1 MSPLEPPPDYIN
13 LPPPFSPLTSCSL
26 IPGPF
31 LPPHPEF
38 SLALL
43 RLCRG
48 AAPSA
53 AHVELHNY
61 CCLITSGPAGAK
73 MPLATAR
80 NIFPSAPSVLS
91 GVWKYPAT
99 QRDLTPAAQ
108 PSCGISGFG
117 VWVFFPSRGPGWC
130 SHPSYIS
137 QEYGSSLT
145 RAMRLFRLCR
155 TLGPSEV
162 WLFLFSCL
170 SCTVSG
176 RAGNAL
182 CCSICPQQQSSI
194 LCSGPEQWDR
204 GGRG

>member
-99 QRDLTPAAQ
+99 QRDLTLQHSRAVEFRVLEF
-108 PSCGISGFG
+108 GF
-117 VWVFFPSRGPGWC
+117 F
-130 SHPSYIS
+130 
-137 QEYGSSLT
+137 SLH
-145 RAMRLFRLCR
+145 
-155 TLGPSEV
+155 V
-162 WLFLFSCL
+162 
-170 SCTVSG
+170 G
-176 RAGNAL
+176 RAGAPTPPASLRNMEAA
-182 CCSICPQQQSSI
+182 SQGQ
-194 LCSGPEQWDR
+194 
-204 GGRG
+204 